1 MDTSKKLK
9 QLFYENYKP
18 YAVIPIL
25 GLSRKFILKK
35 GFLKDDIEKLVL
47 DGFIEKF
54 GNGYRMT
61 ENTLKLWMGVNSCAY
76 RNLVMSE

>member
-9 QLFYENYKP
+9 QLFYDNYKP
-18 YAVIPIL
+18 CAAIPIL
-25 GLSRKFILKK
+25 GLSEKFILKR
-35 GFLKDDIEKLVL
+35 GFFKEDIEKLVL
-47 DGFIEKF
+47 EGFIEKF

-76 RNLVMSE
+76 RNFVMSE